1 MDVALVL
8 QGGGALG
15 AYEYGAVTE
24 LVRNGIKPKI
34 VTGVSIGA
42 INSSAIAGAKGGDI
56 VGSLTELW
64 SRLTLDVPMF
74 VPSEFLKSMAL
85 FGNPHFYQLRTDWW
99 KYSQWTSFCDT
110 SPIYETLRKVVD
122 WERLNDTKTIRV
134 AVTAVNVAT
143 GVQTTF
149 SNMKTR
155 LDPRHIIA
163 SGSLPPGF
171 PATLIDGQYYWD
183 GGLFDNTP
191 LPALFDLLTEDETEN
206 LPIIL
211 IDLVPN
217 AELFPRNLDQVR
229 NRMTELSFENRF
241 WDEYGGHK
249 GLIDHA
255 RVLTEINKLVPADH
269 PLRRE
274 SEYRRMMEYC
284 ACKNLKVITPIHQTM
299 SEGHDFS
306 AAGIAHRYQSGLA
319 AARAFLENELGSD
332 RSSQPMRKNASKA
345 AVLERA

>member
-15 AYEYGAVTE
+15 AYEYGAVSE
-24 LVRNGIKPKI
+24 LIRNGIKPKI

-56 VGSLTELW
+56 VGSLAELW
-64 SRLTLDVPMF
+64 GRLTLDVPKF
-74 VPSEFLKSMAL
+74 IPRELHKSMAL
-85 FGNPHFYQLRTDWW
+85 LGNPNFYRLRTDWW
-99 KYSQWTSFCDT
+99 KYNEWTSFCDT
-110 SPIYETLRKVVD
+110 RPIYETLRQVVD
-122 WERLNDTKTIRV
+122 WDRLNDTKTIRI

-149 SNMKTR
+149 SSANTR
-155 LDPRHIIA
+155 LDARHIIA

-171 PATLIDGQYYWD
+171 PATLIDGEHYWD

-191 LPALFDLLTEDETEN
+191 LPALFDLLTDDETEN

-211 IDLVPN
+211 IDLIPN
-217 AELFPRNLDQVR
+217 ADLFPNNLEEVR
-229 NRMTELSFENRF
+229 NRMSELSFENRF
-241 WDEYGGHK
+241 WDEYGGHR

-255 RVLTEINKLVPADH
+255 RVLTEINKIVPADH

-274 SEYRRMMEYC
+274 SEFHRMMEYC

-306 AAGIAHRYQSGLA
+306 AAGISHRYQSGVS
-319 AARAFLENELGSD
+319 AARAFLEEELGSD
-332 RSSQPMRKNASKA
+332 RWSKPKRRSVPKA
-345 AVLERA
+345 AVSGGD